1 MSAKPTLTQA
11 QAFKDD
17 LNATLLSDEYSQMHT
32 YSKWV
37 PKTKPSTTDYE
48 PDYEPSWLENILQVI
63 SDILES
69 LSGAGD
75 VVAVALKAM
84 LILLLL
90 AFFYWVYKRRAV
102 IGAWLTHSLP
112 NHKTHAHLTAKSK
125 NRQTP
130 LADDEILANE
140 IKNALAQKNY
150 VLALSLLYRSSLRAM
165 QLNHDLPITKS
176 DTEARCQA
184 LLATAQQTHRDE
196 LPYFNRLVW
205 LWQRC
210 AYGSLGTT
218 DDKTDTVGD
227 EAVALFGDWQR
238 IYQMHSHDEGEL

>member
-1 MSAKPTLTQA
+1 MSAKPTLTNA

-37 PKTKPSTTDYE
+37 SKEKPTNDDSY
-48 PDYEPSWLENILQVI
+48 DYEPSWLENILRFL
-63 SDILES
+63 DNLFGNLDELGGL
-69 LSGAGD
+69 LS
-75 VVAVALKAM
+75 
-84 LILLLL
+84 LLLKL
-90 AFFYWVYKRRAV
+90 ALIGLLLWFFYWVYKRRAIIFDWV
-102 IGAWLTHSLP
+102 LTKLP
-112 NHKTHAHLTAKSK
+112 NRQTHAQLVAKSK

-130 LADDEILANE
+130 LADDDILANE

-165 QLNHDLPITKS
+165 QLDHNLPITKS

-184 LLATAQQTHRDE
+184 LLASAKQTHKDE
-196 LPYFNRLVW
+196 LPYFDRLVW

-210 AYGSLGTT
+210 AYGSLV

-227 EAVALFGDWQR
+227 EANLLFADWQR

>member
-1 MSAKPTLTQA
+1 MSAKPTLTNA

-37 PKTKPSTTDYE
+37 SKEKPTDDDLY
-48 PDYEPSWLENILQVI
+48 DYEPSWLENILRFL
-63 SDILES
+63 DNLFGNLDELGGL
-69 LSGAGD
+69 LS
-75 VVAVALKAM
+75 
-84 LILLLL
+84 LLLKL
-90 AFFYWVYKRRAV
+90 ALIGLLLWFFYWVYKRRAV
-102 IGAWLTHSLP
+102 IGAWLTHRLP

-184 LLATAQQTHRDE
+184 LLASAQQTHRDE

-227 EAVALFGDWQR
+227 EAVALFDDWQR